1 MKVQKAYTIVAE
13 NSRERMLLST
23 LIGEINNR
31 DVFSAV
37 YGTSSI
43 YVFRGDL
50 GVLSKKIETGIEE
63 HKQIMD
69 HLTKLKACGA

>member
-43 YVFRGDL
+43 FVF
-50 GVLSKKIETGIEE
+50 
-63 HKQIMD
+63 
-69 HLTKLKACGA
+69 